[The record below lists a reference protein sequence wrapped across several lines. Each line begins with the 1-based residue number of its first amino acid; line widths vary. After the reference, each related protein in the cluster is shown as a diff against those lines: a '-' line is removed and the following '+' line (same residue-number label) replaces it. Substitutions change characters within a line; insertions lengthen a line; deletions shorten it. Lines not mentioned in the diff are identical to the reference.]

1 MSLAT
6 KSGLMKKI
14 NLIELNEINFDIVK
28 EYISENSGQF
38 PGFEKLLDLESYETF
53 SENVYNQIEPW
64 IQWASVH
71 TCKTYDQHRVY
82 KLPRRTN
89 F

>member
-53 SENVYNQIEPW
+53 LKMFITKLNLGYNGPPSI
-64 IQWASVH
+64 
-71 TCKTYDQHRVY
+71 RV
-82 KLPRRTN
+82 KHMTN
-89 F
+89 IAFLD

>member
-38 PGFEKLLDLESYETF
+38 PGFEKLLDLESY
-53 SENVYNQIEPW
+53 
-64 IQWASVH
+64 
-71 TCKTYDQHRVY
+71 
-82 KLPRRTN
+82 
-89 F
+89 